1 MDTFSLIDDAAQ
13 CGLRDDLTLHE
24 MYKTRLLRVDQGPR
38 TRHAPLQRWL
48 HKWLRYFRYRNIS
61 RRQQD
66 SERRCPCR
74 DRTSTQSS
82 GPYQHTVLIVYIVCR
97 IVVALVTAAFL
108 IVPMAVLAEVAQEG
122 AQILVVSVCIK
133 TFASL
138 VSVVLRTSNLE
149 LMLISAAYAAILS
162 VFISNVSTE

>member
-38 TRHAPLQRWL
+38 TRHDPLQRWL
-48 HKWLRYFRYRNIS
+48 HKWLRYFRYHDMS

-66 SERRCPCR
+66 SERRGTMP
-74 DRTSTQSS
+74 TS
-82 GPYQHTVLIVYIVCR
+82 GPYQHTVLIANIVCR

-122 AQILVVSVCIK
+122 TQILVVSVCII